1 MSGVNR
7 QVLLSCLRSDLPP
20 DVFADKK
27 SPFWRK
33 EDIAVTTLLGGIFK
47 KFEDP
52 NPEADAN
59 AISKFLAVNK
69 AAGTWRIATDRI
81 QTWDEEVLG
90 VLKRRLDDFF
100 HPAGDLLVPSLDSLF
115 REGDLGPGA
124 NLLGRGGDFYT
135 KMFSSKLTVTSLE
148 LYASYRRSIAS
159 LPSWSI
165 AEDQRLRTME
175 GPVVVEGNRTSCVP
189 KNVDI
194 SRTICT
200 EPTLNMWYQLGLGNI
215 IRKRLSQFFGIDLT
229 NVADVNREMARSG
242 SVESPVKLE
251 VAGIGHD
258 DARASSYFCTIDLES
273 ASDSMS
279 LAMLEFVLPK
289 WVYELLMFLR
299 SPVTRLPDG
308 SRVELNMVST
318 MGNGFTFPLQ
328 TALFSCIVAAV
339 YEHEG
344 ITLKRVDSTEPNW
357 AVFGDDIVIVHKVYD
372 RVCRILALLG
382 FVVNAD
388 KSFYEGPFRESC
400 GCDFYKGHFV
410 RPVYIRRLDGVQ
422 DTYVAFNK
430 LIRWA
435 SVHGFS
441 IPNTAQYLLKKAR
454 FNPVPIWESDDAG
467 FKVPEW
473 RIPQRDHCFVKG
485 VRVYKACI
493 SKRAVIKLHESSI
506 KVPRGQR
513 SREYNPSG
521 LLVAVTRGEF
531 RDNELTPRQRG
542 GRVVW
547 IRRIA
552 LSWDNPPVSDLRGY
566 LECERIAFCNA
577 RLSRMAFGQA
587 VWPVAGQVEGGQWK
601 TALYRTLELSM

>member
-7 QVLLSCLRSDLPP
+7 QVLLSCLRSDLPC

-27 SPFWRK
+27 SPFWHHK
-33 EDIAVTTLLGGIFK
+33 DIAVTTLLGSIFK

-59 AISKFLAVNK
+59 ALSKFLAVNK
-69 AAGTWRIATDRI
+69 AAGSWKIATDRI

-100 HPAGDLLVPSLDSLF
+100 HPAGDLLVPSLDALF
-115 REGDLGPGA
+115 HEGDLGPGA

-148 LYASYRRSIAS
+148 LYRSYRRSIAT
-159 LPSWSI
+159 LPSWAL
-165 AEDQRLRTME
+165 AENHRLSTMG
-175 GPVVVEGNRTSCVP
+175 GPLVVEGNRTSCVP

-200 EPTLNMWYQLGLGNI
+200 EPTLNMWYQLGLGNL
-215 IRKRLSQFFGIDLT
+215 IRHRLVQFFGIDLST
-229 NVADVNREMARSG
+229 VAEVNREMARSG
-242 SVESPVKLE
+242 SVESNDNSLV
-251 VAGIGHD
+251 GGTIGSEKSD
-258 DARASSYFCTIDLES
+258 TFCTIDLES

-279 LAMLEFVLPK
+279 TAMLREVLPK
-289 WVYELLMFLR
+289 WVYDLLMFLR
-299 SPVTRLPDG
+299 SPITRLPDG

-339 YEHEG
+339 YEQEG
-344 ITLKRVDSTEPNW
+344 ITLRRVNSTNPNFS
-357 AVFGDDIVIVHKVYD
+357 VFGDDIIIVRKVYD
-372 RVCRILALLG
+372 RVCRLLSLLG

-400 GCDFYKGHFV
+400 GSDFYKGHFV
-410 RPVYIRRLDGVQ
+410 RPAYIRRLDGVQ

-441 IPNTAQYLLKKAR
+441 IPCTAHYLLKKAR
-454 FNPVPIWESDDAG
+454 FNPVPFWESDDAG

-473 RIPQRDHCFVKG
+473 KASRLKDSKLNGTFA
-485 VRVYKACI
+485 YKACVA
-493 SKRAVIKLHESSI
+493 KRAVIRLHESSI
-506 KVPRGQR
+506 SVPRGQR
-513 SREYNPSG
+513 QREYNPSG
-521 LLVAVTRGEF
+521 LLVALTRGEF
-531 RDNELTPRQRG
+531 RDGELTPRQRG

-547 IRRIA
+547 IRRTA
-552 LSWDNPPVSDLRGY
+552 LSWDVPPVSDLRGY

-577 RLSRMAFGQA
+577 PLSRVAFGQA
-587 VWPVAGQVEGGQWK
+587 VWSFADQVEGGRWK